1 VRGKRRRDRFVREES
16 SGLGA
21 DDTPASD
28 GRRRLSDAG
37 T

>member
-1 VRGKRRRDRFVREES
+1 MCAREES
-16 SGLGA
+16 FGLGA

-28 GRRRLSDAG
+28 DRRRLSDAG